1 MPWGMGGPIAALP
14 LAVSRCAVPQVA
26 RCICAGRD
34 CPRVGTH
41 RTRSQ
46 CDRPGGVTREAPR
59 DGSGVHTPKVHRQPP
74 YPWVL
79 CLSARCR
86 LGRFTAVAPPGAE
99 RHRVGCRCLGRS
111 TVLPFFLV
119 AALALRTLRLLST
132 CCLHIPCSVFRCG
145 GVSLCVWCRC
155 PSASPSSPPRASF
168 SPSVPLTPAAAPV
181 VAPPA
186 PRRARRGFF
195 YHTKKVIFAG
205 AILGALDFCPRKFK
219 LTD

>member
-132 CCLHIPCSVFRCG
+132 CCLHISRVPFSAAGGSRCAC
-145 GVSLCVWCRC
+145 GVAVR
-155 PSASPSSPPRASF
+155 PPPR
-168 SPSVPLTPAAAPV
+168 PH
-181 VAPPA
+181 PPA
-186 PRRARRGFF
+186 PLFLRQSLSLPPRRRLWRRRRLVVLAVVFF
-195 YHTKKVIFAG
+195 I
-205 AILGALDFCPRKFK
+205 ILKR
-219 LTD
+219 